1 MQHQTIA
8 ADRPRQIEAQ
18 LDQDREALM
27 TSIDALWNRF
37 SLDRLWSDG
46 ASLIKSNAGPYTQAL
61 GAAVRANPMAV
72 ALTAV
77 GLAWLIL
84 GRRSDDQTD
93 ATWLSGTKFE
103 AEARWEDEG
112 GRGVSDLPDT
122 DAPWAEA
129 RWEYEGGR
137 VSDLLDTDALW
148 MEEADQLRVRASGM
162 MSRIN
167 TALRDKLAPAA
178 ELANSRAD
186 IVASLTK
193 DVRRVMARGL
203 EGVVGTARDTAIA
216 AREKAYMMR
225 IAAGKV
231 GAETVRDNPVVAGI
245 ALAVAGASVAALLPR
260 SAVED
265 QLLGEPR
272 DRLVSQAKRIL
283 KEERQRVAQTVR
295 QAAHALTA
303 EIAPSGAVLT
313 LRHPEVGSVTS
324 GAPSTM
330 AQNGN

>member
-61 GAAVRANPMAV
+61 DSAVRANPMAL

-84 GRRSDDQTD
+84 GRRSDGQTD

-112 GRGVSDLPDT
+112 GAVSDLP
-122 DAPWAEA
+122 
-129 RWEYEGGR
+129 
-137 VSDLLDTDALW
+137 DTDALW
-148 MEEADQLRVRASGM
+148 MEEADQLRARASGM

-167 TALRDKLAPAA
+167 SALRDKLAPAA

-245 ALAVAGASVAALLPR
+245 ALAVAGATVAALLPR

-303 EIAPSGAVLT
+303 KISPSGAVLT